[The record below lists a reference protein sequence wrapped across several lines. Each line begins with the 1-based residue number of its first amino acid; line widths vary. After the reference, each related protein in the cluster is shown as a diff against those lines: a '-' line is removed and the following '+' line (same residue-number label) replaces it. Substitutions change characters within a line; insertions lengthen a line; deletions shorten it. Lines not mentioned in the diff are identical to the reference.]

1 MNSEASLEIRR
12 QIKNKL
18 FLCLNERKY
27 MAKTV
32 YIGMS
37 ADLIHPGHLN
47 VIKKGAELGRVVI
60 GLLTDEAIAS
70 YKRVPYLRFDQR
82 RLIVES
88 LKDVSEVVPQATLDY
103 ETNLR
108 MLQPGFVVHGDDWQ
122 TGVQRETRE
131 KVIKVLAEW
140 GGQLVEVPYTKDIS
154 STSIQ
159 QSIREIGITPDNRRR
174 RLKRILS
181 VKPVVVALEAHNGLS
196 GLLVEETEAF
206 DQKGYPVEFDAIWL
220 SSLTDSFSKGKPDT
234 EAIDFTSRLQTVN
247 EIIEVTT
254 KPIIFDGDTGGRI
267 DQFPFMV
274 RSLERLGVSAV
285 IIEDKIG
292 QKKNSLIEDNS
303 HHEQDFIEDFCQKI
317 KAGLASRVT
326 GDFMIIA
333 RIESLILGKGMDDA
347 LARARAY
354 TDVGASAI
362 MIHSKQKTPDEV
374 IAFARTF
381 RTFAPTTPLVA
392 VPSTYNTIT
401 WDELGAAGFNLV
413 IQANH
418 LLRSAY
424 PAMKKTVQQILQ
436 HKRAAEAEADLISIQ
451 DFFKLMEEQ

>member
-1 MNSEASLEIRR
+1 ME
-12 QIKNKL
+12 
-18 FLCLNERKY
+18 
-27 MAKTV
+27 KTV

-47 VIKKGAELGRVVI
+47 IIKKGKSLGRVVV

-70 YKRVPYLRFDQR
+70 YKRVPYLTYEQR
-82 RLIVES
+82 KEIIENIR
-88 LKDVSEVVPQATLDY
+88 DVSDVVPQTTLDY
-103 ETNLR
+103 EANLR
-108 MLQPGFVVHGDDWQ
+108 QLKPAFVVHGDDWQ
-122 TGVQRETRE
+122 TGVQQATRQ
-131 KVIKVLAEW
+131 KVMAVLGEW
-140 GGQLVEVPYTKDIS
+140 GGELVEVPYTTGIS
-154 STSIQ
+154 STMLQKSVK
-159 QSIREIGITPDNRRR
+159 EIGITPDNRLK

-181 VKPVVVALEAHNGLS
+181 VKPVAVAMEAHNGLS
-196 GLLVEETEAF
+196 GLIVEETVCAA
-206 DQKGYPVEFDAIWL
+206 DDGTPVEFDAIWL

-292 QKKNSLIEDNS
+292 QKKNSLIEESS

-326 GDFMIIA
+326 ADFMVIA

-347 LARARAY
+347 LTRARAY
-354 TDVGASAI
+354 VEAGASGI
-362 MIHSKQKTPDEV
+362 MIHSKQKSPDEV
-374 IAFARTF
+374 LAFAAAF
-381 RTFAPTTPLVA
+381 RLFAPHTTLVA
-392 VPSTYNTIT
+392 VPSTYNAIS
-401 WDELGAAGFNLV
+401 WDVLARAGFNIV

-424 PAMKKTVQQILQ
+424 PAMKRTATAILQ
-436 HKRAAEAEADLISIQ
+436 NRSAARAEESLISIP
-451 DFFKLMEEQ
+451 DFFKLIEDT